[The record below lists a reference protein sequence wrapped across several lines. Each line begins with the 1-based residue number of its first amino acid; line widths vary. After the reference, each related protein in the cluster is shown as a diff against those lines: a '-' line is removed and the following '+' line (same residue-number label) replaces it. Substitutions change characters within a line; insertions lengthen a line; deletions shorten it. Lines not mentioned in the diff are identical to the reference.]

1 MVIFKFR
8 DFSCRDPQE
17 WIVGHP
23 ISRFLSHKNPKLLM
37 GFLSKSYGSTMGMG
51 GPWNVP
57 LQISQFQVPVL
68 CFRGL
73 AARKSRLFK
82 SKMVH
87 EVPFPFKKLR
97 HYLFCCYSN
106 QIPLPVLGPF
116 GWIPLWNFQVMGEN
130 LSPGAYHSAKE
141 LNETWWSQF
150 LPIMTIR

>member
-106 QIPLPVLGPF
+106 QTPLPVLGPF
-116 GWIPLWNFQVMGEN
+116 GWI
-130 LSPGAYHSAKE
+130 LSMQLPGDGRKICHLVLIIQQKNWTRPGDLS
-141 LNETWWSQF
+141 F
-150 LPIMTIR
+150 LPSWQ